1 MLLFE
6 LKTQQIQGSI
16 NYLLQCSINEI
27 CGSQPIQVTPLKHVS
42 C

>member
-1 MLLFE
+1 MLLCE

-16 NYLLQCSINEI
+16 NYLLQCFINEI

>member
-1 MLLFE
+1 MLLCE

-16 NYLLQCSINEI
+16 NYLLQCLINEI
-27 CGSQPIQVTPLKHVS
+27 CGSQATQVTPLEHVS